1 MRYAGSW
8 GFGIRLTD
16 IDCYFSLER
25 KVTKSSRLN
34 RLGYSGQR
42 LRCRLRNSLRSDSA
56 GSCRS
61 VFALRLTPI
70 RLGLSKK
77 ATLSLGMADTD
88 RSSAA
93 PCGVRGQATRARIN
107 PFPHLMRDRK
117 EAGGIGHPQRAVRL
131 YFRPKLVSVK
141 RSDRSERPER
151 LLFERSEFQT
161 RQRTEGTE

>member
-56 GSCRS
+56 GSGRS
-61 VFALRLTPI
+61 AFALRLTPT
-70 RLGLSKK
+70 RLGLS
-77 ATLSLGMADTD
+77 
-88 RSSAA
+88 
-93 PCGVRGQATRARIN
+93 
-107 PFPHLMRDRK
+107 
-117 EAGGIGHPQRAVRL
+117 
-131 YFRPKLVSVK
+131 
-141 RSDRSERPER
+141 
-151 LLFERSEFQT
+151 
-161 RQRTEGTE
+161 